1 MSTVETGEKR
11 GNQPAVL
18 RAVILFVIASLF
30 PGCSTLEAI
39 RIVNGGTAFS
49 TTAEP
54 TDVPFSLHGH
64 LILIKASV
72 NDDPR
77 EMVFMVD
84 TGALTVINK
93 TIADTMAF
101 TQDVA
106 LTGKDSSGHTKETRL
121 VEIESLKIGNKEVK
135 KCAASIFDLGLIERA
150 MGIRVDGIIGSNV
163 LRFFNVTIDYKHK
176 NISLSQNKQSP
187 EEGRHRIRFK
197 QDMTV
202 GFAPVVEAKIE
213 DKYTVPAI
221 IDTGY
226 DGYFAAIP
234 SPLLKKLQ
242 RPGRG
247 RLVKGAGMGGA
258 FGIASEGELQR
269 LKSFAVG
276 TDLRVANVPVEATK
290 MDKALLG
297 KQFLDKFVVT
307 INYLTNELTLSP
319 YEENPRFRSNIFSI
333 GLRVMYDEENRAK
346 VIGIEQDS
354 PAEKQGL
361 KLGDEVVQV
370 NGKPVRSYTVP
381 ELRELLVLDE
391 EIRQVKLVVR
401 REDNERTI
409 LLDKAYVFE

>member
-242 RPGRG
+242 RPGR
-247 RLVKGAGMGGA
+247 LVKGAGMGGA
-258 FGIASEGELQR
+258 FGIASGGELQR
-269 LKSFAVG
+269 LKSFALG

-346 VIGIEQDS
+346 GIGIEQDS

-370 NGKPVRSYTVP
+370 NGKPVRSYT
-381 ELRELLVLDE
+381 
-391 EIRQVKLVVR
+391 
-401 REDNERTI
+401 
-409 LLDKAYVFE
+409 